1 VHNLHKQTEGQ
12 GFNNECFELVVVCCR
27 YDDVTKKDAS
37 KTDKRKR
44 RRISSLADDVIVT
57 KQSVNDEIQ
66 SHSELCQQPHSK
78 KKKRK

>member
-1 VHNLHKQTEGQ
+1 
-12 GFNNECFELVVVCCR
+12 
-27 YDDVTKKDAS
+27 VTKKDAS